1 MKLCYNLCRFYKKA
15 RINDITM
22 YIARKLDV
30 ASVLKKKSCFLFG
43 PRQCGKSSLVRETL
57 PDAYML
63 DLLSGDTFTRLA
75 RNPNYIEEICCDN
88 RPVVIDEIQK
98 LPSLLDE
105 VHRLIETKGMRFLLT
120 GSSARKLCKG
130 GVNLLGGRARVRNLH
145 PFSASELGDAFDLDR
160 AINHGLVPGIW
171 DSDEPDED
179 LAGYVSLYLEQEI
192 MQEGATRN
200 LPAFS
205 RFLEVAA
212 LSNGE
217 QINYQAIASDSQI
230 PRTTVQEYFKI
241 LKDTLLAD
249 EVPVWKKGR
258 SRKTVETAKFYL
270 FDTGV
275 TRRLQG
281 RKALTKGTPEYGH
294 AFESWIMHEL
304 SAYADTFRRDAEIS
318 YWRTRTNFEV
328 DFIVNGEVAIEVKTT
343 RNVTKDDLKGL
354 RAIAEEGS
362 FAHRILVSDEP
373 RKREIDGIL
382 ILPWKEFLDELWSEH
397 LF

>member
-1 MKLCYNLCRFYKKA
+1 
-15 RINDITM
+15 M

-30 ASVLKKKSCFLFG
+30 ASVLAKKSCFLFG
-43 PRQCGKSSLVRETL
+43 PRQCGKSSLVRETI
-57 PDAYML
+57 PDAHMI

-75 RNPNYIEEICCDN
+75 RNPNYIEETCRDS

-98 LPSLLDE
+98 MPSLLDE

-120 GSSARKLCKG
+120 GSSARKLRKG
-130 GVNLLGGRARVRNLH
+130 GVNLLGGRARVRSLH
-145 PFSASELGDAFDLDR
+145 PFSAAELGSDFDLDR
-160 AINHGLVPGIW
+160 AINHGLIPGIW
-171 DSDEPDED
+171 NSDAPDED

-217 QINYQAIASDSQI
+217 QINYQSIASDAQI
-230 PRTTVQEYFKI
+230 PRSTVQEYFKI
-241 LKDTLLAD
+241 LKDTLLAA
-249 EVPVWKKGR
+249 EIPVWRNGR

-281 RKALTKGTPEYGH
+281 RKTLVRGTPEYGH
-294 AFESWIMHEL
+294 AFESWIAHEL
-304 SAYADTFRRDAEIS
+304 SSYADATRREAEIT
-318 YWRTRTNFEV
+318 YWRTRTGLEV
-328 DFIVNGEVAIEVKTT
+328 DFIVNGETAIEAKTT
-343 RNVTKDDLKGL
+343 RSATKDDLKGL
-354 RAIAEEGS
+354 RAIGEEGA
-362 FAHRILVSDEP
+362 FRHRILVSNEP
-373 RKREIDGIL
+373 RKREVEGVE
-382 ILPWKEFLDELWSEH
+382 ILPWREFIDRLWSEE

>member
-1 MKLCYNLCRFYKKA
+1 
-15 RINDITM
+15 M
-22 YIARKLDV
+22 YVARKLDV
-30 ASVLKKKSCFLFG
+30 AAVLKKKSCFLFG

-57 PDAYML
+57 PDAHVF
-63 DLLSGDTFTRLA
+63 DLLSGDTFVRLA
-75 RNPNYIEEICCDN
+75 RNPNYIEEVCRDD

-98 LPSLLDE
+98 MPSLLDE
-105 VHRLIETKGMRFLLT
+105 VHRLIEKNGTRFLLT
-120 GSSARKLCKG
+120 GSSARKLRKG

-160 AINHGLVPGIW
+160 AVNYGLVPGIW
-171 DSDEPDED
+171 NSDEPDED

-212 LSNGE
+212 LSSGD
-217 QINYQAIASDSQI
+217 QINYQSISADAQI
-230 PRTTVQEYFKI
+230 PRSTVQEYFKI
-241 LKDTLLAD
+241 LKDTLLAS
-249 EVPVWKKGR
+249 EVPVWRKGR

-281 RKALTKGTPEYGH
+281 RKPLARGTPEYGH
-294 AFESWIMHEL
+294 AFESWVMHEL
-304 SAYADTFRRDAEIS
+304 AAYSDAFRKDAEIS
-318 YWRTRTNFEV
+318 YWRTRTGLEV
-328 DFIVNGEVAIEVKTT
+328 DFVVDGEVAIETKTT
-343 RNVTKDDLKGL
+343 RNVTRDDLKGL
-354 RAIAEEGS
+354 RAIAEEGT
-362 FAHRILVSDEP
+362 FRHRVLVSGEP
-373 RKREIDGIL
+373 LAREVEGITV
-382 ILPWKEFLDELWSEH
+382 LPWREFIDRLWSGN

>member
-1 MKLCYNLCRFYKKA
+1 
-15 RINDITM
+15 M
-22 YIARKLDV
+22 YIARKLDI
-30 ASVLKKKSCFLFG
+30 ASVLEKKSCFLFG

-57 PDAYML
+57 PDAHVL

-75 RNPNYIEEICCDN
+75 RNPNYIEETCRDS

-98 LPSLLDE
+98 MPTLLDE
-105 VHRLIETKGMRFLLT
+105 VHRLIETKGIRFLLT
-120 GSSARKLCKG
+120 GSSARKLRKG

-171 DSDEPDED
+171 GSDAPDED
-179 LAGYVSLYLEQEI
+179 LSGYVSLYLEQEI

-217 QINYQAIASDSQI
+217 QINYQSIASDAQI
-230 PRTTVQEYFKI
+230 PRSTVQEYFKI
-241 LKDTLLAD
+241 LKDTLLAA
-249 EVPVWKKGR
+249 EVPVWRKGR

-270 FDTGV
+270 FDMGV

-281 RKALTKGTPEYGH
+281 RKTLVRGTPEYGH

-304 SAYADTFRRDAEIS
+304 SAYVDTFRGDTEIS
-318 YWRTRTNFEV
+318 YWRTRTNL
-328 DFIVNGEVAIEVKTT
+328 DRCRGEDNAK
-343 RNVTKDDLKGL
+343 RNERRPQGTSCNCRRGNIPPSHPCL
-354 RAIAEEGS
+354 RRAAYARNRRHHDSPMEGV
-362 FAHRILVSDEP
+362 HRPSLV
-373 RKREIDGIL
+373 
-382 ILPWKEFLDELWSEH
+382 
-397 LF
+397 